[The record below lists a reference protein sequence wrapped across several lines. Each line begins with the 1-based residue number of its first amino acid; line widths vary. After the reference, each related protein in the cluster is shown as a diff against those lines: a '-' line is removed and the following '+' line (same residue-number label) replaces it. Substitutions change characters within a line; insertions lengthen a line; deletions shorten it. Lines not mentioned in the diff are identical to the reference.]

1 MRMHAL
7 VLGAGVVGVT
17 TAYYLAEAGCDVTVI
32 DRAAEVAAGASHANG
47 GQLSYSFTDSLAK
60 PAFVAK
66 IPGLV
71 FGHDRAARVRLSTD
85 LVRWGLK
92 FLPECSRSRSTANTL
107 ALLEMAMRS
116 ARLLEALRERHA
128 IDFAHRAA
136 GKLVL
141 LPTETDVREAQ
152 RNTLLKRRH
161 GSDVELLT
169 PDEVREL
176 EPALDGL
183 RDAFAGAVYSR
194 SDEVADAR
202 AFAEGLRR
210 ALTETGRVRFRLG
223 GTVERVEQNGSGRIG
238 VVVDDEAV
246 PADAVVVC
254 LGVWSRRLLDGA
266 GVAAPIYPVRGY
278 SLTLPPGEA
287 APNISVTSLRHR
299 IVFSRINGF
308 LRIAGFADF
317 AGFDTSRDAERIAT
331 LIDVA
336 RRAAPAM
343 ADYDAADP
351 GAWGGFRPMTPNG
364 RPLIGATRVPG
375 LFVNTGH
382 GMLGWTLA
390 CASAYDA
397 AMAVTGSA

>member
-71 FGHDRAARVRLSTD
+71 FGQDRAAKVRLSTD

-116 ARLLEALRERHA
+116 ARLLEALRERHP

-141 LPTETDVREAQ
+141 LPAETDVREAE

-169 PDEVREL
+169 PAEVCDL
-176 EPALDGL
+176 EPALEAL
-183 RDAFAGAVYSR
+183 RDPFAGAVYSR

-202 AFAEGLRR
+202 AFVEGLRQT
-210 ALTETGRVRFRLG
+210 LTASGRVRFRLG
-223 GTVERVEQNGSGRIG
+223 GTVERLNRNGSGKIG

-254 LGVWSRRLLDGA
+254 LGAWSRGLLDGA
-266 GVAAPIYPVRGY
+266 GVTVPIYPVRGY
-278 SLTLPPGEA
+278 SVTLPPGEA
-287 APNISVTSLRHR
+287 APGVSVTSLRHR

-343 ADYDAADP
+343 ADYNAADP

-364 RPLIGATRVPG
+364 RPLIGATNVPG

-397 AMAVTGSA
+397 AMLVAGSA

>member
-1 MRMHAL
+1 MHAL

-17 TAYYLAEAGCDVTVI
+17 TAYYLADAGCDVTVI
-32 DRAAEVAAGASHANG
+32 DRAPEVAAGASHANG

-60 PAFVAK
+60 PAFIAK

-71 FGHDRAARVRLSTD
+71 LGQDRAAKVRLSTE
-85 LVRWGLK
+85 LVRWGLR
-92 FLPECSRSRSTANTL
+92 FLPECRRQRSTANTL

-116 ARLLEALRERHA
+116 ARLLEALRDRHS

-141 LPTETDVREAQ
+141 LPTAADLREAE

-161 GSDVELLT
+161 GSDVELLSRS
-169 PDEVREL
+169 EVCEL
-176 EPALDGL
+176 EPALGQL
-183 RDAFAGAVYSR
+183 RDPFAGAVYSR
-194 SDEVADAR
+194 SDEVADTR
-202 AFAEGLRR
+202 AFVEGLGRTLS
-210 ALTETGRVRFRLG
+210 ASGRVQFRLG
-223 GTVERVEQNGSGRIG
+223 ETVERLDRNANGRIG
-238 VVVDDEAV
+238 VVVDGEALR
-246 PADAVVVC
+246 ADAIVVC
-254 LGVWSRRLLDGA
+254 LGAWSERLLGGA
-266 GVAAPIYPVRGY
+266 GVAAHIYPVRGY

-287 APNISVTSLRHR
+287 APNVSVTSLRNR
-299 IVFSRINGF
+299 IVFSRINGY

-317 AGFDTSRDAERIAT
+317 AGFDTSRDGERVAT
-331 LIDVA
+331 LLDVA

-343 ADYDAADP
+343 ADYEAADP

-364 RPLIGATRVPG
+364 RPLVGATKVPG

-390 CASAYDA
+390 CASAHDA
-397 AMAVTGSA
+397 AIAVTGSA

>member
-71 FGHDRAARVRLSTD
+71 FGQDEAAKVRLSTD
-85 LVRWGLK
+85 LIRWGFR

-107 ALLEMAMRS
+107 ALLGMAMRS
-116 ARLLEALRERHA
+116 ARLLRALRERHS

-141 LPTETDVREAQ
+141 LPAASDVREAK
-152 RNTLLKRRH
+152 RSTRLKRRH

-169 PDEVREL
+169 PDEVRNL
-176 EPALDGL
+176 EPALETLPDP
-183 RDAFAGAVYSR
+183 FAGAVYSR

-202 AFAEGLRR
+202 AFVEGLR
-210 ALTETGRVRFRLG
+210 ATLTAGGRVRFRLG
-223 GTVERVEQNGSGRIG
+223 RNVERLGGNGSGRIG
-238 VVVDDEAV
+238 AIVDDDVVA
-246 PADAVVVC
+246 ADAVVVC
-254 LGVWSRRLLDGA
+254 LGAWSRRLLDGA
-266 GVAAPIYPVRGY
+266 GVTAPIYPVRGY

-287 APNISVTSLRHR
+287 APAVSVTSLRHR
-299 IVFSRINGF
+299 IVFSRIDGF

-317 AGFDTSRDAERIAT
+317 AGFDTSRDPERIAT

-343 ADYDAADP
+343 ADYDAP
-351 GAWGGFRPMTPNG
+351 ESGAWGGFRPMTPNG
-364 RPLIGATRVPG
+364 RPLVGATNVPG

-390 CASAYDA
+390 CASAHDA
-397 AMAVTGSA
+397 ALAVTGSA